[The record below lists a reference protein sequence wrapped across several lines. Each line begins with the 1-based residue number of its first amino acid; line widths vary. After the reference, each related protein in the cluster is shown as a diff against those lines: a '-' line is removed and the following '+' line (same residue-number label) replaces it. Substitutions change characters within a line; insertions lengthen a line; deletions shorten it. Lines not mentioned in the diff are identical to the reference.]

1 MEQIKI
7 ALGTTSK
14 WKINFVKKV
23 LKDIGIEVEIIPVK
37 TDSKGEHKN
46 KLPCLTN
53 CIIPL

>member
-37 TDSKGEHKN
+37 TDSKGEPKN